1 MIKERSIN
9 NMDNNSFGI
18 IFSEEANIS
27 ITIEFIDLL
36 DLKPENVDY
45 YIYSLFIYDSNEKG
59 LLASKEKINLENNSL
74 DLNFKRKI

>member
-36 DLKPENVDY
+36 DLKPENVD
-45 YIYSLFIYDSNEKG
+45 
-59 LLASKEKINLENNSL
+59 
-74 DLNFKRKI
+74 